1 MQGFEIKTHED
12 CTGNTNGK
20 PQPAW
25 CSAKQSN
32 KSDLGQTT
40 LQRVLI
46 YIINRKSLTGFGLC
60 QVLWSIKKATN
71 IDIKAFILFHK
82 IWNIILNDYT

>member
-12 CTGNTNGK
+12 CTGDRNGK
-20 PQPAW
+20 PQPAL

-32 KSDLGQTT
+32 KSGLGQTA

-46 YIINRKSLTGFGLC
+46 YTINRKSLTGFCLC
-60 QVLWSIKKATN
+60 QVL
-71 IDIKAFILFHK
+71 
-82 IWNIILNDYT
+82 